1 MPFERIWHRS
11 YPSFTPAE
19 IDFETIT
26 LPEMLTRTA
35 ERFPDQTALLYLG
48 KKISYRHLEALV
60 NRFARALLDIG
71 VKKGDRVG
79 MLLPNIPQLIIANYA
94 VYRIGAITAMNNPL
108 YTKSEL
114 LQQFNDSGCSVLITL
129 DRLAP
134 MGLKL
139 QKNTHL
145 HTIISCH
152 INDYLPF
159 PKKQLFPLL
168 KKDMYRK
175 TERGESLLEFTE
187 LIGRFPEEPLP
198 SAAGWE
204 DVAALLYTGG
214 TTGVSKGAMLTHANL
229 SCNVQQIRCG
239 LPFEDGRESELAVFP
254 FFHSAGF
261 TGVQNLC
268 IYAGWTDVLVPRP
281 EPEMIVQILKKYKP
295 TIMPGVPTIY
305 IGLLASETFQK
316 MDLSFIKAFMA
327 GAAPLS
333 TDTIRQLKD
342 LTGAGIINVYG
353 LTEISPMGTAT
364 PWGGKE
370 KPGSVGTPIP
380 GTDLKIV
387 DLDSGETEM
396 PPGEPGE
403 VVFKGPQVMK
413 GYYNRPEET
422 AKVLKNG
429 WLHTGDI
436 GVLDEDGYL
445 TIVDRKKDMI
455 VASGY
460 NIYPNEIDNVLLQH
474 PKILEACVVGVPDA
488 YRGETTKAFIVPA
501 TDQSLSEQEVKAFC
515 REKLAAYKVPKQ
527 IELVEEL
534 PKSAVGKILRRKLR
548 DKEKV

>member
-1 MPFERIWHRS
+1 MAFERIWHKS
-11 YPSFTPAE
+11 YPPGVPAE
-19 IDFETIT
+19 LDFEKIT
-26 LPEMLTRTA
+26 LPDILTRTA
-35 ERFPDQTALLYLG
+35 ERFPEKTALLYMG
-48 KKISYRHLEALV
+48 KAITYRELDTLV
-60 NRFARALLDIG
+60 NKFARALLDIG

-79 MLLPNIPQLIIANYA
+79 MLLPNIPQIVIANYA
-94 VYRIGAITAMNNPL
+94 TYRIGAITSMNNPL
-108 YTKSEL
+108 YTEKEL
-114 LQQFNDSGCSVLITL
+114 THQLNDSGTSVLVAL
-129 DRLAP
+129 DLLTP
-134 MGLKL
+134 LVLKL
-139 QKNTHL
+139 KGETGL
-145 HTIISCH
+145 RSIISCH

-175 TERGESLLEFTE
+175 SAPGEDLLEFKD
-187 LIGRFPEEPLP
+187 LINNASDQPLT
-198 SAAGWE
+198 SAASWD

-239 LPFEDGRESELAVFP
+239 LPLEDGQESELAVFP

-281 EPEMIVQILKKYKP
+281 EPDIIIDILKKYKP

-305 IGLLASETFQK
+305 IGLLSNPDFKQ

-333 TDTIRQLKD
+333 TDTIQQLKD
-342 LTGAGIINVYG
+342 MTGAGIINVYG

-370 KPGSVGTPIP
+370 KPGSVGAPIP
-380 GTDLKIV
+380 NTDLKIV
-387 DLDSGETEM
+387 DLETGDTEM
-396 PPGEPGE
+396 PVGEPGE
-403 VVFKGPQVMK
+403 IAFKGPQVMK
-413 GYYNRPEET
+413 GYYNRPDET

-429 WLHTGDI
+429 WLYTGDI

-445 TIVDRKKDMI
+445 SIVDRKKDMI

-460 NIYPNEIDNVLLQH
+460 NIYPNEIDNVLLEH
-474 PKILEACVVGVPDA
+474 PKIMEACVVGVPDD
-488 YRGETTKAFIVPA
+488 YRGETAKAFIVAAPGG
-501 TDQSLSEQEVKAFC
+501 TVTEDDVKTFC
-515 REKLAAYKVPKQ
+515 KDRLAAYKVPKLY
-527 IELVEEL
+527 EFVDEL

-548 DKEKV
+548 DN